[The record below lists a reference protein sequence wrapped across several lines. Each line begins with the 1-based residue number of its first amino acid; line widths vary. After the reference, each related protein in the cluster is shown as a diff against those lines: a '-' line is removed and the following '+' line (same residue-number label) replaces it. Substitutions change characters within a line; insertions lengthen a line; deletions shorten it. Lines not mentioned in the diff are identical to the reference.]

1 VHTPLVFDLVDKFST
16 RSLGGCT
23 YYVAHPGGRNYAT
36 FPINAMEAES
46 RRVARFSQ
54 YGHTPG
60 DVICKLPRPNPE
72 FPYTLDLR
80 RES

>member
-1 VHTPLVFDLVDKFST
+1 
-16 RSLGGCT
+16 
-23 YYVAHPGGRNYAT
+23 
-36 FPINAMEAES
+36 MEAES